1 MSIKM
6 LLALAAAFPL
16 ASVGALAQEKAPE
29 TPAPAAAP
37 APATPKEVLTGKLKD
52 IDGAE
57 QDLSQYKG
65 KVVLVV
71 NVASKCG
78 YTHQYAGLETLYQK
92 YKDRGFVVLGFPA
105 NDFGGQEPGSSDDI
119 KKVCHSKYK
128 VTFPMFEKIS
138 VIGTSRHAVYEA
150 IASAPLP
157 AGEPPKWNFTKYLI
171 DKDGKVVSSFGSRVK
186 PDDASLARSIED
198 LLGPATPSTPSAPAD
213 APKSEPADK
222 K

>member
-16 ASVGALAQEKAPE
+16 ASLGALAQEKAPE
-29 TPAPAAAP
+29 TPAPAADP

-52 IDGAE
+52 IDGTE
-57 QDLSQYKG
+57 QDL
-65 KVVLVV
+65 LVV

-92 YKDRGFVVLGFPA
+92 YKDRGFVILGFPA

-119 KKVCHSKYK
+119 KKVCHTKYK

-138 VIGTSRHAVYEA
+138 VIGASRHAVYEA

-198 LLGPATPSTPSAPAD
+198 LLGPATPAAPAD